1 MLKGLTNNNTY
12 SKLNNIKDFLKNLL
26 CLFLEIKY
34 AVISCVLDFFHIIEL
49 HCRSPPKIHFKKF
62 EMNRRKDTAIPS
74 R

>member
-1 MLKGLTNNNTY
+1 MLKGLTNNTY
-12 SKLNNIKDFLKNLL
+12 SKLNTIKNFFKNLL

-34 AVISCVLDFFHIIEL
+34 AVISCVLDFFHIIEP

-62 EMNRRKDTAIPS
+62 EMNRRKDSAIRS

>member
-49 HCRSPPKIHFKKF
+49 HCRSPPKFISKNLK
-62 EMNRRKDTAIPS
+62 
-74 R
+74 